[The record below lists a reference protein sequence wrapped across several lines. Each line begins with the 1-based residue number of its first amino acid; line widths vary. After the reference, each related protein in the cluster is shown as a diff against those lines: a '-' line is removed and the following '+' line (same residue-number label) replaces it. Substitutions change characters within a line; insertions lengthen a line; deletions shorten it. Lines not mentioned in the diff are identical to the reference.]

1 MFVPYLRKQEYGGNN
16 YGLHSRTVK
25 KNATLMQLVDWGF
38 DHYQMGEIIKGLESG
53 VDVST
58 YADSKCSVIQM
69 SIIRHRLED
78 VSKKSQYDFYP
89 AQKEIIRKVKKPELM

>member
-1 MFVPYLRKQEYGGNN
+1 
-16 YGLHSRTVK
+16 
-25 KNATLMQLVDWGF
+25 MQLVDWGF

-89 AQKEIIRKVKKPELM
+89 DASTRKWIGKRYRCLNLC